1 MFYLKVTKKSGWT
14 SMYEM
19 FTKEQVE
26 WLKTS
31 LIAEDGL
38 EEDQIEVGEMA
49 NA

>member
-1 MFYLKVTKKSGWT
+1 MFYLKVTNKSGWT

-19 FTKEQVE
+19 FTKAQVE

-31 LIAEDGL
+31 LLGEGL
-38 EEDQIEVGEMA
+38 EEDQIEIGEMA